1 MVFDPA
7 RFQAI
12 TFDCYGTLVDWES
25 GILGSLRPLARAH
38 GVAATDGRI
47 LETYA
52 RLEAEAERPPYR
64 SYREVLSFVA
74 GSIAR
79 EWGFEPTKAERE
91 ILLEGFAGWK
101 PFPDTV
107 EALKALHQ
115 RYRLAI
121 ISNVDADLFSLTR
134 RRLEVEFDWVTTAS
148 EARCYKPDPAVFS
161 LALSRMD
168 MPGERVL
175 HAAQSLY
182 HDVVPASALG
192 LATVWVRRASLA
204 GRFGV
209 SLPVIAAGGEEV
221 PDLRGLAARLGA

>member
-38 GVAATDGRI
+38 GIAATDGEI
-47 LETYA
+47 LEAYA
-52 RLEAEAERPPYR
+52 RLEAEAEKAPYR
-64 SYREVLSFVA
+64 SYREVLRIVA
-74 GSIAR
+74 GSMAR
-79 EWGFEPTKAERE
+79 EWGFEPTETERE
-91 ILLEGFAGWK
+91 ILVEGFARWE

-107 EALKALHQ
+107 ESLKALHR

-121 ISNVDADLFSLTR
+121 ISNVDTDLFALTR
-134 RRLEVEFDWVTTAS
+134 QRLEVDFDWVTTAS

-168 MPGERVL
+168 MPGGRIL

-182 HDVVPASALG
+182 HDIVPASALG

-209 SLPVIAAGGEEV
+209 SLPVSAAADEEV